1 MIFGILMV
9 PVDGYSESWLLR
21 ATVIYAVNC
30 FYVFSNKLLCG
41 MFVCARVCVC
51 ARMLFKI
58 ILVMCRQLAIKEAV
72 VSCPLWHRKY

>member
-1 MIFGILMV
+1 MV

-51 ARMLFKI
+51 AH
-58 ILVMCRQLAIKEAV
+58 AIQDYISDV
-72 VSCPLWHRKY
+72 